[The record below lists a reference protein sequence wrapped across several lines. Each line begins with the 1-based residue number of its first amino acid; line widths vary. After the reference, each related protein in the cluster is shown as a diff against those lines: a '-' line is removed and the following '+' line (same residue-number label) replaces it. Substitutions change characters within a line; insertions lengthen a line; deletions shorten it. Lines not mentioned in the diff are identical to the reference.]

1 MKSTKENTEST
12 PAETPREV
20 VTETPTWHEDLER
33 VGFVRRLLIAR
44 RWYGADWWF
53 VAISTIMVLGFITI
67 AIFPGFFAPYSPNAL
82 VGPRFLAPGAHPAVP
97 VLIVPKDSQLN
108 SLQDLAVTSGRPPVA
123 VVQGVPTAGALRE
136 QAQAIDQKLTSQPGG
151 LRLRPRIMRF
161 PTLEEALQ
169 AVVNGD
175 VEAAVVQSTEFEA
188 VADQFPTLREGK
200 SITGETSTAGGFLL
214 GTNDIGQDVLS
225 RLLWGARIA
234 LIIGFS
240 ASLVAL
246 FLGIPLGLMAGFVG
260 GTLDRLLSL
269 LMDSMYAFPGLILA
283 IAITAVLG
291 PSVLNIIVAIAVLYI
306 PTYYRIVRG
315 QTLSVKEE
323 VYIEA
328 AQSIGARR
336 SEILWRYIFPNV
348 IPSVA
353 IIFSVNV
360 ADAILTGAGLSFLGL
375 GLPPTIADWGIDL
388 ARGQRF
394 IQTAWWLITFPG
406 LAIML
411 IVLAFTMM
419 GEGLMEIFN
428 PKLRER

>member
-1 MKSTKENTEST
+1 VTVTKERLPEA
-12 PAETPREV
+12 PAEAETWERE
-20 VTETPTWHEDLER
+20 LER
-33 VGFVRRLLIAR
+33 VGLMRRILNGR

-53 VAISTIMVLGFITI
+53 VAISAGMVVGFIVV
-67 AIFPGFFAPYSPNAL
+67 ALFPGVFAPYQPDAL
-82 VGPRFLAPGAHPAVP
+82 VGTRFLAPGAHPALP
-97 VLIVPKDSQLN
+97 VLVVLKGSSINNLK
-108 SLQDLAVTSGRPPVA
+108 DLAVPASAPRPSVA
-123 VVQGVPTAGALRE
+123 VVTGVPTASALNE
-136 QAQAIDQKLTSQPGG
+136 EAQKIDDQLRNEPGG
-151 LRLRPRIMRF
+151 LRLRPRIDRY

-169 AVVNGD
+169 AVVDGNAQ
-175 VEAAVVQSTEFEA
+175 AAVVQSTEFET
-188 VADQFPTLREGK
+188 VAAQFPTLREGQ
-200 SITGETSTAGGFLL
+200 SITGETATAGGFLL
-214 GTNDIGQDVLS
+214 GTNDIGQDVFS
-225 RLLWGARIA
+225 RLLWGTRIA
-234 LIIGFS
+234 LLIGFS
-240 ASLVAL
+240 ASIVAL
-246 FLGIPLGLMAGFVG
+246 VLGVPLGLFAGFVG
-260 GTLDRLLSL
+260 GTPDRLLSL

-291 PSVLNIIVAIAVLYI
+291 PSVLNVIVAIAVLYI

-323 VYIEA
+323 VYVEA
-328 AQSIGARR
+328 AQSIGARAL
-336 SEILWRYIFPNV
+336 EILRLYIFPNV

-394 IQTAWWLITFPG
+394 IQTAWWMITFPG
-406 LAIML
+406 LAIL
-411 IVLAFTMM
+411 LVVLAFSLM